1 MRATVANIPFLAC
14 NVFGAGLAMTF
25 ASAVGVQTGKVA
37 PPPDPTIG
45 DTLVYRITD
54 LWSGANNNRFS
65 LQLSEKRAGRFV
77 YRRTGLESGRVADAF
92 FSKRLGAC
100 ISATTC
106 VDVYNFP
113 MAVGGRQS
121 VDINYSSTYEID
133 QECEVEAIE
142 SVTVPAGT
150 FEAFR
155 VYCVGRWISL
165 AVRDAP
171 FRGRVTDTYW
181 YAPALNAS
189 VKHLF
194 RHYQTKGGLDTQDL
208 TELIEFVP
216 GDGSLAEAKG
226 GGADFT
232 SGVSKT
238 QPSGSSIVND
248 ALAAA
253 QAMPAE
259 FVAGTT
265 RFAGR
270 FSRDRGNTGYSGM
283 GRITWANGDS
293 YDGTLVMGL
302 RQGKGAFTWANGQRY
317 EGDWVADRPEG
328 QGSMRF
334 VNGDQYQGSLLAGTP
349 TGRGTMSYAFGDR
362 YVGELVE
369 GLPSGHGKYTWAS
382 GQTLDGD
389 WIRGEGQG
397 PGVLEFP
404 NGNRYE
410 GELAHGL
417 PNGSGRLSFVTGDS
431 YSGNLKDGAPDGE
444 GTYVWKDGNRYSGE
458 WKDGKKEGH
467 GVMSWS
473 SGDRF
478 EGTFQKDER
487 LEGEF
492 VRAAK

>member
-1 MRATVANIPFLAC
+1 MKGGAATVLFLARK
-14 NVFGAGLAMTF
+14 VFGAALAMTF
-25 ASAVGVQTGKVA
+25 AGGVGAEAGKVA
-37 PPPDPTIG
+37 SPPDPAIG

-54 LWSGANNNRFS
+54 LWSGRSNNRYS
-65 LQLSEKRAGRFV
+65 LQLTEKRTGRFV
-77 YRRTGLESGRVADAF
+77 YRRTELESGRVAAWF
-92 FSKRLGAC
+92 FSRDLGAC

-106 VDVYNFP
+106 VNAYYFP
-113 MAVGGRQS
+113 MAVGARQGLD
-121 VDINYSSTYEID
+121 VEYSSTYEVD

-150 FEAFR
+150 FETFR
-155 VYCVGRWISL
+155 VYCVGRWISR
-165 AVRDAP
+165 AVRDAI

-181 YAPALNAS
+181 YAPTVNAN

-208 TELIEFVP
+208 TELIDFVP
-216 GDGSLAEAKG
+216 GEGNLAAAKG
-226 GGADFT
+226 GAAEVA
-232 SGVSKT
+232 SVLSKH
-238 QPSGSSIVND
+238 PSGSAIVND

-253 QAMPAE
+253 QAMPTE

-270 FSRDRGNTGYSGM
+270 FSRDLGSTGYSGT
-283 GRITWANGDS
+283 GRITWANGDV

-302 RQGKGAFTWANGQRY
+302 REGKGAFAWANGQLY

-334 VNGDQYQGSLLAGTP
+334 INGDRYEGSLLAGTP
-349 TGRGTMSYAFGDR
+349 AGRGTMSYASGDR
-362 YVGELVE
+362 YVGEIVE
-369 GLPSGHGKYTWAS
+369 GLPNGHGKYTWAS
-382 GQTLDGD
+382 GQNLDGD

-397 PGVLEFP
+397 PGILEFP

-417 PNGSGRLSFVTGDS
+417 PNGSGRLTFVAGDT
-431 YSGNLKDGAPDGE
+431 YSGNLKDGRPDGE
-444 GTYVWKDGNRYSGE
+444 GTYVWKSGDRYTGE
-458 WKDGKKEGH
+458 WKDGMKEGR
-467 GVMSWS
+467 GVMAWS

-478 EGTFQKDER
+478 EGTFHKDER
-487 LEGEF
+487 REGEF
-492 VRAAK
+492 VQGAK